1 MSDSDGFKRS
11 LLYGQTKDG
20 KGSLLDYSDKSTAG
34 SLNSKSQ
41 NKPVRAQTEVIKP
54 ATIPNDGRKNSG
66 ADQKAKQLLTDLA
79 SRLPGIGEELRTR
92 IKSLKVKDLPP
103 KNDVVDMMSAGKE
116 RKNDVSIA
124 EEKAFERLM
133 AEDKSKDIGQIT
145 CLQKTDNRELLVVGT
160 RKMVLLVYN
169 YKTSQIK
176 STKVKAKGPILSL
189 DVNSQ
194 NEFITCGTESG
205 GVFLY
210 KIRDKELELVTKV
223 DGFTKESIRDV
234 RFVEVGLSLIAIDFA
249 ENIYYLYANLTKT
262 KPVFEPQQVKNNSEN
277 MRLTHT
283 NVIVPPRLDG
293 QASKVRLLF
302 AGGFGGS
309 VLFRFNKGDFVQL
322 DSLETIPFMDSRSS
336 RKGSVLQEENYQSY
350 CLEDYDI
357 LPWVSNS
364 EIKLLYV
371 VKGQRVCI
379 RYVYLNN
386 NDELDITSFSEFN
399 LPDSVLFATVICP
412 GIMCIIDQFLQV
424 KFVNMRKII
433 KSQREENKVDFAT
446 SNYISIKS
454 SVLKNENILYVDEPF
469 GRSCK
474 NYLPYIC
481 PGKRGRFFLT
491 MTSKKLIYFELLHW
505 ETVASNLFEEI
516 DYLSVIQ
523 LLIEI
528 SEGEYYKLYG
538 ISPIKERRR
547 ERMSEYIHAFVD
559 QLVAKKVISGTPNP
573 GAMMRFVTTLLVRTG
588 NIEYLFNSFYEDM
601 RSIGLGEELK
611 AEIEEYFR
619 CGQLGQVS
627 PESLEGAI
635 VEAFAQDIQK
645 KLLLDCFDSTDKRGQ
660 LISMAI
666 RNKFY
671 DLLFYMAPKHDA
683 ISSIFPLSVGAFELE
698 SIDPADSP
706 KREHLLLCILWYCD
720 SLLRGQL
727 MFGEPLE
734 PDRAK
739 QLQLTVLNWL
749 LDPANSK
756 SLYKHDFLYYLDLLL
771 SGLNQR
777 IIEHFEAENEK
788 DPDAHKIELY
798 QFEVLSRTSFKK
810 FDVLFKDVRTSLPKE
825 RLPVYHL
832 FLAILM
838 MSGLPRIKL
847 EAATIESLMVSL
859 VKHFDQLMADKRIR
873 LQEEDVQAIVFDV
886 FTTNSA
892 FLKESKAFIAAAETS
907 QSVFRVMM
915 LETKD
920 NFEETFN
927 VYIRLIKDKLSHSAL
942 FFQWLK
948 RVFTEKND
956 RKGANELAKPIKQ
969 NFEYL
974 VQIGLKETQD
984 IWSHFEN
991 SLKIDSTLALEDVP
1005 KTQLE
1010 FLSRIMKIGEDKDSK
1025 LRVPD
1030 NIRLLFFERLCQFRP
1045 EEVIDQLKKNNWPTL
1060 ECLERCQKYKV
1071 ELGIAY
1077 INERLGKYFE
1087 ALDIYKNRFAR
1098 FVNEFRSKI
1107 AGKNEKHFYEEV
1119 FNEDV
1124 KDGNLFKLHPLCS
1137 AAAQEYLLKLQEEHA
1152 MFRSLANAS
1161 DNKLEVF
1168 SAHAALLQVV
1178 LHAHESE
1185 EHQGAPRRHP
1195 QPLPHRHLR

>member
-1 MSDSDGFKRS
+1 MSDLDGFKRS
-11 LLYGQTKDG
+11 LLSGQAKDG
-20 KGSLLDYSDKSTAG
+20 KGSLLDSSDKATAG
-34 SLNSKSQ
+34 GQQSKTQSRLARG
-41 NKPVRAQTEVIKP
+41 PPEASKP
-54 ATIPNDGRKNSG
+54 ATNPGEGRKHSG
-66 ADQKAKQLLTDLA
+66 ADQKAKQHLTSLA
-79 SRLPGIGEELRTR
+79 EQLPGIGEELRTR
-92 IKSLKVKDLPP
+92 IKALKVKDLPP

-133 AEDKSKDIGQIT
+133 AEDKSKDIGQVT
-145 CLQKTDNRELLVVGT
+145 CIQKTDNRELLVVGT

-169 YKTSQIK
+169 YKLNQIR

-189 DVNSQ
+189 DVNTQ
-194 NEFITCGTESG
+194 NEFIACGTEGG

-210 KIRDKELELVTKV
+210 KIREKELELVTKV
-223 DGFTKESIRDV
+223 DGFTKESIRDI
-234 RFVEVGLSLIAIDFA
+234 RFVEVGLSLVAIDFA
-249 ENIYYLYANLTKT
+249 ENIFFLYANLAKS
-262 KPVFEPQQVKNNSEN
+262 KPVFEPQQVKSNSEN
-277 MRLTHT
+277 MRLTHSK
-283 NVIVPPRLDG
+283 VIVPPRLDG
-293 QASKVRLLF
+293 AASKVRLLF

-309 VLFRFNKGDFVQL
+309 VLYRFNKGDFVQL
-322 DSLETIPFMDSRSS
+322 DSLEATPFMDSRSS

-357 LPWVSNS
+357 LPWVSAS

-371 VKGQRVCI
+371 VKGHRVCI
-379 RYVYLNN
+379 RYVYLSN
-386 NDELDITSFSEFN
+386 NDELEITSFSEFN

-412 GIMCIIDQFLQV
+412 GVVCILDQFLQV

-446 SNYISIKS
+446 SNYVTIKS
-454 SVLKNENILYVDEPF
+454 SVLKNENILYSDEPF
-469 GRSCK
+469 GRTCK
-474 NYLPYIC
+474 NYLPFIC
-481 PGKRGRFFLT
+481 AGKRGRFVLT
-491 MTSKKLIYFELLHW
+491 MTSKKLVHFELLHW
-505 ETVASNLFEEI
+505 ESVASSLFEEI

-523 LLIEI
+523 LLIEV

-538 ISPIKERRR
+538 ISPIKDRRK
-547 ERMSEYIHAFVD
+547 EHMSEYIHSFVD
-559 QLVAKKVISGTPNP
+559 QLVEKKVISGTPNP

-588 NIEYLFNSFYEDM
+588 NIEYLFNNFYEDM
-601 RSIGLGEELK
+601 RAIGLGEELK
-611 AEIEEYFR
+611 SEIEEYFR
-619 CGQLGQVS
+619 CGQLGQIT

-635 VEAFAQDIQK
+635 VEAFDQDIQK

-683 ISSIFPLSVGAFELE
+683 ISSIFPLSVGTYE
-698 SIDPADSP
+698 IDSLDPNDQP
-706 KREHLLLCILWYCD
+706 KRERLLLSILWYCD
-720 SLLRGQL
+720 SLLKGQL
-727 MFGEPLE
+727 MFSEPLE

-756 SLYKHDFLYYLDLLL
+756 SLYKHDFLFYLDLLL
-771 SGLNQR
+771 GGLNQR

-788 DPDAHKIELY
+788 DPDSHKIELY

-810 FDVLFKDVRTSLPKE
+810 FDLLFKDIRANLPKE

-847 EAATIESLMVSL
+847 EAATIESLMISL
-859 VKHFDQLMADKRIR
+859 VKNFDQLMADKRIK

-892 FLKESKAFIAAAETS
+892 FLKESKGFISAAEIS

-948 RVFTEKND
+948 RVFTEKSD

-991 SLKIDSTLALEDVP
+991 NLKIDSTLALEDAP
-1005 KTQLE
+1005 KVQLD
-1010 FLSRIMKIGEDKDSK
+1010 FLSRVMRIGEDKDSK

-1030 NIRLLFFERLCQFRP
+1030 HIKLLYFERLCQFRP
-1045 EEVIDQLKKNNWPTL
+1045 EEVIEQLKKNNWPTL
-1060 ECLERCQKYKV
+1060 ECLDRCQKYKV

-1137 AAAQEYLLKLQEEHA
+1137 AAAQEYLLKLQEEHG
-1152 MFRSLANAS
+1152 MFRSLATAS
-1161 DNKLEVF
+1161 DNKLEVPP
-1168 SAHAALLQVV
+1168 A
-1178 LHAHESE
+1178 
-1185 EHQGAPRRHP
+1185 
-1195 QPLPHRHLR
+1195 